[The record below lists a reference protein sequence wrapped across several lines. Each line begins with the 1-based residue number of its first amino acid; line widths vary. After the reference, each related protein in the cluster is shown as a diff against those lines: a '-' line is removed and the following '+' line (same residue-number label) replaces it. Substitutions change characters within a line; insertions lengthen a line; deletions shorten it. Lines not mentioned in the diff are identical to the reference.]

1 MRISIIGTGNIGG
14 TLARL
19 LAAAGHDVVVANS
32 RGPGTL
38 TGLVAELGER
48 ASARTADEA
57 ARSGDVVI
65 VAVPF
70 PAYRDLPVT
79 SLAGRI
85 VVDANNDWSGGAPAT
100 SSSERVADFLPGAT
114 VVKAFNSIH
123 YAHLAEQGTPAGTPG
138 RRAIP
143 IAGDDAAAK
152 ATVTHLIDDVGFDV
166 YDVGPLSAGRLIEPG
181 SPVFNVGMTRDEV
194 AAALA

>member
-1 MRISIIGTGNIGG
+1 MRIAMIGAGNIGS

-19 LAAAGHDVVVANS
+19 LTQAGHEVVVANA
-32 RGPGTL
+32 RGPETL

-48 ASARTADEA
+48 ASARRADEA
-57 ARSGDVVI
+57 AKLGDVVI

-70 PAYRDLPVT
+70 PAHRDLPVS
-79 SLAGRI
+79 SLAGKI
-85 VVDANNDWSGGAPAT
+85 VVDANNDWSGGATTT
-100 SSSERVADFLPGAT
+100 SSSERFAAFLAGAT

-123 YAHLAEQGTPAGTPG
+123 YAHLAEQGTPAGSPG

-152 ATVTHLIDDVGFDV
+152 ATVTRLLDDVGFDV

-181 SPVFNVGMTRDEV
+181 SPVFNVGLTRDEV